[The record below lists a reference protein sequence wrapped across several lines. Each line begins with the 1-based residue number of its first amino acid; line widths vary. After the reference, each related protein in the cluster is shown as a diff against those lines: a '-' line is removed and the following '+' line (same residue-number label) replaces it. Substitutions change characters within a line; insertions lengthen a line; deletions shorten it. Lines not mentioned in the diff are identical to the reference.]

1 MNYDPYYHIPPI
13 HPPERRQQVLR
24 QEIASE
30 INRIIED
37 LKYRRPFLRDTWSRH
52 RDRGPFLDTVVS
64 RWRDLPAADLLHLD
78 PNLVLRADAFFGTLL
93 DFEMYIRFTED
104 MPEAL
109 LTRFD
114 RSLDRLK
121 ELGEGLVDD
130 LGGAQEIPLVEFEID
145 RVESTL
151 VNTFHRE
158 KDLPTP
164 ENVDAE
170 DWAEETRKMMAA
182 LYEDAED

>member
-1 MNYDPYYHIPPI
+1 MNYDPFYHIPPI
-13 HPPERRQQVLR
+13 HPPEKRPQVLR

-64 RWRDLPAADLLHLD
+64 RWRDLPASDLLCLHSD
-78 PNLVLRADAFFGTLL
+78 LVLRADAFFCTLL

-121 ELGEGLVDD
+121 ELGEGLIDD

-151 VNTFHRE
+151 VNSFHRE

-164 ENVDAE
+164 ENVDA
-170 DWAEETRKMMAA
+170 DAWAEETRKRMAE
-182 LYEDAED
+182 LYVDAEA